1 MMTDLNRIRKLA
13 GILTES
19 KVLKEEMAQ
28 AKMVRGKWTDGTYT
42 EGDAVTIRGMSMN
55 LEWEPDPTGLAS
67 NRDTGQPVAGAW
79 YAVGDDGDEI
89 EFSPGME
96 DRHDP
101 AGQSP
106 QMFPENDSLSE
117 APHGRY
123 SQDEEVVKKMVREL
137 HKMVDR
143 VAFLAAPGGPLEKRV
158 NALGG
163 DPVYVGELRS
173 AADSLADAIDNVDY
187 GARGHLSAE

>member
-1 MMTDLNRIRKLA
+1 MSDLDRIRKLA

-28 AKMVRGKWTDGTYT
+28 AQKVRGKWTDGTYT

-55 LEWEPDPTGLAS
+55 LEWEAGRPLNDDGSWTE
-67 NRDTGQPVAGAW
+67 GAW
-79 YAVGDDGDEI
+79 YAVGDDGDEV
-89 EFSPGME
+89 EFLPGME

-101 AGQSP
+101 MTQKP

-143 VAFLAAPGGPLEKRV
+143 VVFLAAPGGPLEKRV

>member
-1 MMTDLNRIRKLA
+1 MADLDRIRKLA

-28 AKMVRGKWTDGTYT
+28 AQRVRGKWTDGTYT

-55 LEWEPDPTGLAS
+55 LEFEPDPQGLTN
-67 NRDTGQPVAGAW
+67 NRDTGQPVEGAW

-101 AGQSP
+101 MAQQT
-106 QMFPENDSLSE
+106 QMFPEGDSLSE

-143 VAFLAAPGGPLEKRV
+143 VAFLSAPGGPLEKRV

-173 AADSLADAIDNVDY
+173 AADALADAIDNVDY